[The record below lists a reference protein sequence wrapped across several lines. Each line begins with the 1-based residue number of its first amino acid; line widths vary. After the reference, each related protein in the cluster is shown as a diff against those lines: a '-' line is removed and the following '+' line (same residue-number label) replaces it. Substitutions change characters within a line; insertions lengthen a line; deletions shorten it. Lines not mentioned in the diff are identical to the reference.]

1 MTVSLLFV
9 SFLIDSFKSL
19 NYREAVVPKRF
30 KPIDLTN
37 IETYS
42 IKQRKSKVDIKDLG
56 RPYEIGSSFKKFSDT
71 LPNILAAREIKE
83 VADKIAAAYK
93 TKKVVAVG
101 MGAHVIKVGLGP
113 VIIDLMERGVI
124 TSVSMNGAG
133 IIHDSELAMI
143 GQTSEDVAAELKGGA
158 FGMAEETG
166 RILNEAIKD
175 GVKNGYGIGRAVGE
189 RLLKENFP
197 YNEKSILAAGAR
209 LGLPVTVHV
218 AMGTDIIHMSPHCSG
233 AAVGEGSHTDFRL
246 FSSVVAKLEG
256 GVYLNI
262 GSAVILPEVFLKALT
277 LVRNLGHEV
286 NDFTT
291 VNMDF
296 IQGYRPL
303 TNVCKRPT
311 MTGGKGYSLTG
322 HHEIMVPLLAAMV
335 KERVKT

>member
-1 MTVSLLFV
+1 M
-9 SFLIDSFKSL
+9 K
-19 NYREAVVPKRF
+19 KKKF

-42 IKQRKSKVDIKDLG
+42 IKDRKSKVDVKDLG
-56 RPYEIGSSFKKFSDT
+56 RPYDKGSSFKAFTDA
-71 LPNILAAREIKE
+71 LPNILAAQDIKG
-83 VADKIAAAYK
+83 VAERIAEAYK
-93 TKKVVAVG
+93 GNKIVAVG

-113 VIIDLMERGVI
+113 VLIELMERGII
-124 TSVSMNGAG
+124 TSIALNGAG
-133 IIHDSELAMI
+133 IVHDSELAMI

-166 RILNEAIKD
+166 RILNEAIIE
-175 GVKNGYGIGRAVGE
+175 GVKKGHGIGRSVGE

-197 YNEKSILAAGAR
+197 YNDKSILAAGAR
-209 LGLPVTVHV
+209 LDIPVTVHV
-218 AMGTDIIHMSPHCSG
+218 AVGTDIIHMHPYCSG
-233 AAVGEGSHTDFRL
+233 AAVGEGSHNDFRL
-246 FSSVVAKLEG
+246 FSSVVAALEG

-262 GSAVILPEVFLKALT
+262 GSAVILPEIFLKALT

-286 NDFTT
+286 LNFTT

-311 MTGGKGYSLTG
+311 MTGGRGYSLTG
-322 HHEIMVPLLAAMV
+322 HHEIMVPLLVAMV
-335 KERVKT
+335 KEKI

>member
-1 MTVSLLFV
+1 MKKFQ
-9 SFLIDSFKSL
+9 
-19 NYREAVVPKRF
+19 
-30 KPIDLTN
+30 PIDLKG

-42 IKQRKSKVDIKDLG
+42 IKDRKSKVDIKDLG
-56 RPYEIGSSFKKFSDT
+56 SPYRKGSSFSDFVNT
-71 LPNILAAREIKE
+71 LPNILAAKDIKE
-83 VADKIAAAYK
+83 VADRIISANKA
-93 TKKVVAVG
+93 KKVIAIG

-113 VIIDLMERGVI
+113 VVIDMMERGIVS
-124 TSVSMNGAG
+124 SVAMNGAG

-166 RILNEAIKD
+166 RVLNEAIKD
-175 GVKNGYGIGRAVGE
+175 GVKKGYGIGRSVGD
-189 RLLKENFP
+189 RLLKEEFP
-197 YNEKSILAAGAR
+197 FNDKSILAAGAR
-209 LGLPVTVHV
+209 LDIPVTVHV
-218 AMGTDIIHMSPHCSG
+218 AVGTDIIHMHPYCSG
-233 AAVGEGSHTDFRL
+233 AAVGEGSHTDFRI
-246 FSSVVAKLEG
+246 FSSVVSNLEG

-286 NDFTT
+286 LNFTT

-311 MTGGKGYSLTG
+311 ITGGRGYSLTG
-322 HHEIMVPLLAAMV
+322 HHEIMLPLLAAMV
-335 KERVKT
+335 KEKI

>member
-1 MTVSLLFV
+1 VNV
-9 SFLIDSFKSL
+9 KKS
-19 NYREAVVPKRF
+19 F

-42 IKQRKSKVDIKDLG
+42 IKQRKSKVDVKDLG
-56 RPYEIGSSFKKFSDT
+56 KPSKKGSSFKEFIDT
-71 LPNILAAREIKE
+71 LPNILAAKDIKE
-83 VADKIAAAYK
+83 AADRIAAAHK
-93 TKKVVAVG
+93 TDKVVAVG

-113 VIIDLMERGVI
+113 VIVDLMERGVI
-124 TSVSMNGAG
+124 TSVAMNGAG
-133 IIHDSELAMI
+133 IIHDFELAMV

-166 RILNEAIKD
+166 RILNEAIWECQK
-175 GVKNGYGIGRAVGE
+175 KGYGIGRTVGE
-189 RLLKENFP
+189 RLLKEGFP
-197 YNEKSILAAGAR
+197 YNDKSILAAGAR
-209 LGLPVTVHV
+209 LGIPVTVHV
-218 AMGTDIIHMSPHCSG
+218 AVGTDIIHMHPFCNG
-233 AAVGEGSHTDFRL
+233 AALGAGSHTDFRI
-246 FSSVVAKLEG
+246 FSSVISELEG

-277 LVRNLGHEV
+277 LVRNLGHKVDE
-286 NDFTT
+286 FTT

-296 IQGYRPL
+296 IQHYRPM

-335 KERVKT
+335 KEKI

>member
-1 MTVSLLFV
+1 M
-9 SFLIDSFKSL
+9 
-19 NYREAVVPKRF
+19 PKRF

-42 IKQRKSKVDIKDLG
+42 IKNRKSTVDIKDLG
-56 RPYEIGSSFKKFSDT
+56 RPYEKGSSFKKFSGT
-71 LPNILAAREIKE
+71 LPNILAAKDIKE
-83 VADKIAAAYK
+83 VAEKVVDAYRK
-93 TKKVVAVG
+93 KKVIAVG

-113 VIIDLMERGVI
+113 VIIDLMELGLI
-124 TSVSMNGAG
+124 TSISMNGAG

-166 RILNEAIKD
+166 RILNEAINE
-175 GVKNGYGIGRAVGE
+175 GVKKGKGIGRAAGE

-197 YNEKSILAAGAR
+197 YNDNSILAAGAR
-209 LGLPVTVHV
+209 LDIPVTVHV
-218 AMGTDIIHMSPHCSG
+218 AVGTDIIHMHPYCSG

-246 FSSVVAKLEG
+246 FSSVVSKLEG

-286 NDFTT
+286 NNFTT

-322 HHEIMVPLLAAMV
+322 HHEIMLPLLAAMV
-335 KERVKT
+335 KEGL

>member
-1 MTVSLLFV
+1 MK
-9 SFLIDSFKSL
+9 KS
-19 NYREAVVPKRF
+19 F
-30 KPIDLTN
+30 KPIDLKN
-37 IETYS
+37 VETYS
-42 IKQRKSKVDIKDLG
+42 IKQRKSKVDVKDLG
-56 RPYEIGSSFKKFSDT
+56 RPYEKGSSFKEFIDT
-71 LPNILAAREIKE
+71 LPNILAAKDIKE
-83 VADKIAAAYK
+83 VADRIVEAYK
-93 TKKVVAVG
+93 GKKVVAVG

-113 VIIDLMERGVI
+113 VIIDLMERGLI

-175 GVKNGYGIGRAVGE
+175 GVKKGDGIGRAVGE
-189 RLLKENFP
+189 RLLKEEFP
-197 YNEKSILAAGAR
+197 YNDKSILAAGAR
-209 LGLPVTVHV
+209 LGVPVTVHV
-218 AMGTDIIHMSPHCSG
+218 AVGTDIIHMSPHCSG

-246 FSSVVAKLEG
+246 FSSVVSKLEG
-256 GVYLNI
+256 GAYLNI

-286 NDFTT
+286 NNFTT

-311 MTGGKGYSLTG
+311 MTGGRGYSLTG
-322 HHEIMVPLLAAMV
+322 HHEIMLPLLAAMV
-335 KERVKT
+335 KEQI

>member
-1 MTVSLLFV
+1 MK
-9 SFLIDSFKSL
+9 KS
-19 NYREAVVPKRF
+19 F
-30 KPIDLTN
+30 KPIDLKN
-37 IETYS
+37 VETYS
-42 IKQRKSKVDIKDLG
+42 IKQRKSKVDVKDLG
-56 RPYEIGSSFKKFSDT
+56 RPYEKGLSFKEFIET
-71 LPNILAAREIKE
+71 LPNILAARDIKE
-83 VADKIAAAYK
+83 VADRIVEAYK
-93 TKKVVAVG
+93 GEKVVAVG

-113 VIIDLMERGVI
+113 VIIDLMEQGII

-166 RILNEAIKD
+166 RILNEAVKD
-175 GVKNGYGIGRAVGE
+175 GVKNGYGIGRSVGE
-189 RLLKENFP
+189 RLLKEEFP
-197 YNEKSILAAGAR
+197 YNGKSILAAGAR
-209 LGLPVTVHV
+209 LGIPVTVHV
-218 AMGTDIIHMSPHCSG
+218 AVGTDIIHMSPHCSG

-246 FSSVVAKLEG
+246 FSSVVSKLEG

-286 NDFTT
+286 NNFTT

-311 MTGGKGYSLTG
+311 MTGGRGYSLTG
-322 HHEIMVPLLAAMV
+322 HHEIMVPLLAAML
-335 KERVKT
+335 KEQI

>member
-1 MTVSLLFV
+1 M
-9 SFLIDSFKSL
+9 
-19 NYREAVVPKRF
+19 PKRF

-56 RPYEIGSSFKKFSDT
+56 KPYEKGSSFKKFLGT
-71 LPNILAAREIKE
+71 LPNILAAKEIKE

-124 TSVSMNGAG
+124 TSIAMNGAG
-133 IIHDSELAMI
+133 IVHDSELAMI

-175 GVKNGYGIGRAVGE
+175 GVKKGYGIGRAVGE
-189 RLLKENFP
+189 KLLKEEFP

-209 LGLPVTVHV
+209 LGVPVTVHV
-218 AMGTDIIHMSPHCSG
+218 AMGTDIIHMSPYCSG

-246 FSSVVAKLEG
+246 FSSVVSKLEG

-286 NDFTT
+286 NNFTT

-335 KERVKT
+335 KEGI